1 VGGGAVANF
10 EGARGNCAVT
20 GLTVAFGVAIALV
33 AVAVLALEVAVTG
46 RYYQKLH
53 RGLPQRIGRL
63 EGLVAIA
70 RSAPQKFA
78 PTPQTVILPWD
89 DVADREAAWLAAHLD
104 GQPTATGW
112 AVAFRGDRVALLAY
126 PTLLLRSVP
135 ANPAAPAPT
144 LLTALGVLGTFAGIS
159 AGLQGLDLGAIAAT
173 DDLLRA
179 SGTLLAGMGTA
190 FLTSLWGLGSA
201 SGAIVILALGDRLR
215 RNWRD
220 RLRQRLDRAAVLVT
234 NAQLLGQIRDRLTPV
249 DRPDRPSENSPALP
263 PLDAITLAQT
273 LGAELDRTFAQPALE
288 LLRHHRDREG
298 EIATIL
304 GQLADHL
311 GQLDQQLG
319 RSNDAIATF
328 QATTLERLET
338 LDRQQQQRLQDTF
351 TQLNQLLKTTGTTLA
366 QQGDAIAQIGD
377 EAARTMDRAADA
389 LRQSL
394 DGVADAGDQQ
404 RRAILREIGAFQD
417 QYRAAIET
425 FLSEEN
431 QLLRDLLQ
439 RHRQELLGLLR
450 DRAPDP

>member
-1 VGGGAVANF
+1 MN
-10 EGARGNCAVT
+10 
-20 GLTVAFGVAIALV
+20 GLTVAFGAAIALV
-33 AVAVLALEVAVTG
+33 AALVLALEVAVTWRYG
-46 RYYQKLH
+46 RRLH
-53 RGLPQRIGRL
+53 GGLSQRIERL
-63 EGLVAIA
+63 ERLATIA
-70 RSAPQKFA
+70 RSAPHPPA
-78 PTPQTVILPWD
+78 MAPQTVILPWD
-89 DVADREAAWLAAHLD
+89 DLTDREAAWLAAHLD
-104 GQPTATGW
+104 GHATGAGW
-112 AVAFRGDRVALLAY
+112 TVALRGDRVALLAY
-126 PTLLLRSVP
+126 PALLLRPIP

-159 AGLQGLDLGAIAAT
+159 AGLQGLELGAIAAT

-179 SGTLLAGMGTA
+179 SGTLLAGMRTA

-201 SGAIVILALGDRLR
+201 SGAIVILALGDRSR
-215 RNWRD
+215 RTGRD
-220 RLRQRLDRAAVLVT
+220 RLRRRLDAVAVLVT
-234 NAQLLGQIRDRLTPV
+234 SPQLLAQLRDRLAPTAPA
-249 DRPDRPSENSPALP
+249 DRPADLSPALP
-263 PLDAITLAQT
+263 PLDAPTLAQT
-273 LGAELDRTFAQPALE
+273 LATELDRTFARPALD
-288 LLRHHRDREG
+288 LLQQHRDREG
-298 EIATIL
+298 AIATVL

-338 LDRQQQQRLQDTF
+338 LDRQQQQLLQETF
-351 TQLNQLLKTTGTTLA
+351 TQLNQLLTATGTTLA

-394 DGVADAGDQQ
+394 DQVADAGDQQ
-404 RRAILREIGAFQD
+404 RRAMLREINAFQD

-439 RHRQELLGLLR
+439 RHRQELLSALG
-450 DRAPDP
+450 DRPQHP